1 MIVYLSEKFFSFF
14 FAEYVYTV
22 LRKENFRTVYI
33 MEKLLGYIY
42 LGLYRLSIDTVTK
55 RATSSRML

>member
-1 MIVYLSEKFFSFF
+1 MILYLSDKFLLFF

-22 LRKENFRTVYI
+22 LRKENFRTVYM
-33 MEKLLGYIY
+33 MEKLLGHRY
-42 LGLYRLSIDTVTK
+42 LGLYWLSIDTVTK